1 MVIAHWRRLMLGAI
15 FIVAASPAVARRT
28 AVALTFDDL
37 PALTVLNSQAY
48 VTYTNV
54 MLLRGLKRHHL
65 PAIGFVNE
73 GKLDDL
79 DRSKQINILRTWLK
93 AGMLL
98 GNHTLSHESPNT
110 LSPEAYVEDIAN
122 GEKVIR
128 PLMQRR
134 GLRLR
139 WFRHP
144 YLETGSPQAV
154 RQQIDDWLSAHGYRI
169 APVTMQNSDWLFAE
183 PYDDALARH
192 DAERAEHIRQSYLAY
207 TAKMI
212 AWHREAAHQ
221 LFGRD
226 ISYVMLLH
234 DSRLNADCIDE
245 LASLL
250 KRAGL
255 RAAKLDK
262 AMRDPAYRIP
272 DHYAGRNGIE
282 WLERWS
288 LEFHRTLPWADYAAP
303 PADIQAEY
311 AQVDNDVQRPE
322 E

>member
-1 MVIAHWRRLMLGAI
+1 LGIACGRRLLLSAI
-15 FIVAASPAVARRT
+15 FILASSPAVARHAT
-28 AVALTFDDL
+28 IALTFDDL
-37 PALTVLNSQAY
+37 PALTVLNSQPY
-48 VTYTNV
+48 VTYTNI
-54 MLLRGLKRHHL
+54 MLLRGLRRHHL

-79 DRSKQINILRTWLK
+79 DRSKQIKILRMWLK

-98 GNHTLSHESPNT
+98 GNHTYSHETPNT
-110 LSPEAYVEDIAN
+110 LSPEAYIEDIAN

-128 PLMQRR
+128 PLMERR

-169 APVTMQNSDWLFAE
+169 APVTMQTSDWLFAE

-192 DAERAEHIRQSYLAY
+192 DSERAGRIRQSYLAY
-207 TAKMI
+207 SGKMI
-212 AWHREAAHQ
+212 AWHREAAQQ

-226 ISYVMLLH
+226 IRYVMLLH
-234 DSRLNADCIDE
+234 DSRLNADCIDD
-245 LASLL
+245 LAALL

-255 RAAKLDK
+255 RGVTLDK
-262 AMRDPAYRIP
+262 AMRDTVYKIP
-272 DHYAGRNGIE
+272 DHYAGRNGID
-282 WLERWS
+282 WLERWGLDLHKS
-288 LEFHRTLPWADYAAP
+288 LPWADFVNP
-303 PADIQAEY
+303 PAEIQSEY
-311 AQVDNDVQRPE
+311 ARVDNDNQQ
-322 E
+322 